1 MPDTGDFDRDKT
13 RSWSDAFV
21 ALPQESPDSDGWQ
34 RAQARLPSP
43 ATRPRTRWPLWLAAA
58 LALVAVIPLR
68 VLWQAEPDLPNTP
81 IHHSGESR
89 SPALAVG
96 HKMLDPG
103 LRRDDS
109 EAISPLDAQPVSMPV
124 ARLDTPRSATRI
136 PPPSQRPIRTT
147 QPTDA
152 NRIAETDTSTAAAS
166 PGLEPL
172 YAKSAQL
179 ESLLAMARDDRVA
192 SGTSAALSEELD
204 RQVAVIDT
212 ALIQPGLS
220 DTQRANLWGQRV
232 DTLQQLVGIETTNRL
247 YASRGQTYDVALV
260 SID

>member
-81 IHHSGESR
+81 IHHSGKSR

-124 ARLDTPRSATRI
+124 ARLDTPRRATRTP
-136 PPPSQRPIRTT
+136 PPPSQHPIRTT

-152 NRIAETDTSTAAAS
+152 NRVAETDTPNKSTTAN
-166 PGLEPL
+166 LEPL
-172 YAKSAQL
+172 YAQSAQL
-179 ESLLAMARDDRVA
+179 ESLLAMARSSNSPA
-192 SGTSAALSEELD
+192 EWQAA
-204 RQVAVIDT
+204 
-212 ALIQPGLS
+212 
-220 DTQRANLWGQRV
+220 
-232 DTLQQLVGIETTNRL
+232 
-247 YASRGQTYDVALV
+247 
-260 SID
+260 